1 MPTLSFTVT
10 YDGSDSEISKA
21 LGRMVSAFGSPDGSP
36 AASIMSQSANGSP
49 GWADNVAPKFAGFV
63 FQTAARGEK
72 SQKHVVEAW
81 LRHDGAISATAL
93 VKASGVKRTH
103 DYSGVGSSLTRN
115 MKKSGGPK
123 KWYDTSR
130 DIKGEKIYRM
140 SPELVEP
147 LKRAFKV

>member
-1 MPTLSFTVT
+1 MPTLSFTIT
-10 YDGSDSEISKA
+10 YDGSDSEILQA
-21 LGRMVSAFGSPDGSP
+21 LGRTVAALGSQDGRLSTHANP
-36 AASIMSQSANGSP
+36 SANGSSV
-49 GWADNVAPKFAGFV
+49 WAENVAAKFAGYV

-72 SQKHVVEAW
+72 GQKHAIEAW
-81 LRHDGAISATAL
+81 LRHNGSVHLTEL

-123 KWYDTSR
+123 KWYDVVR
-130 DIKGEKIYRM
+130 DIKGERTYRM
-140 SPELVEP
+140 ATELVEP